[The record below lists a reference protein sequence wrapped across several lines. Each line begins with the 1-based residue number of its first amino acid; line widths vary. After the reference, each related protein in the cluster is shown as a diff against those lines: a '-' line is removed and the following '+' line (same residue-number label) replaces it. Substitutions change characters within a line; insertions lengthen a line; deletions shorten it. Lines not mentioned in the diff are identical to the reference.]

1 MSNQNHRLAVQLA
14 LPKPTEHVSK
24 TERTYSYLNY
34 LTLHRRRITHTET
47 PEGMSNEFEVYTR
60 DILVDEQALLN
71 FRVKPTQDTKDELEH
86 ELALNNHYALLNGYS
101 HVVGMKWPVTERI
114 WWHFYEMLP
123 PLSYPK
129 SEGFRVSEP
138 CGSDK
143 NGKTIWSAYYL
154 ENGQYWHEWVVMGDK
169 QNPLTTQVVLIGDKA
184 YNQTAVE
191 KLLSERESLANSWI
205 MSGRV
210 FGDDDDTVL
219 VVKATDINQ
228 AWQVFEEKL
237 TDMRQDDIDNL
248 DESDDVKIIQC
259 VAMYLPDVLSQLG

>member
-1 MSNQNHRLAVQLA
+1 MSNQNHGLAVQLA

-101 HVVGMKWPVTERI
+101 NVVGMKWPVTERI

-123 PLSYPK
+123 PLRYPK
-129 SEGFRVSEP
+129 TEGFRVSEP

-154 ENGQYWHEWVVMGDK
+154 ENGQYWHEWVVMVDSPK
-169 QNPLTTQVVLIGDKA
+169 LQTIPEPLQKDLTYTWV
-184 YNQTAVE
+184 
-191 KLLSERESLANSWI
+191 

-219 VVKATDINQ
+219 LVKATDIAQ
-228 AWQVFEEKL
+228 AWQVFESQMYE
-237 TDMRQDDIDNL
+237 MRQDDIDEL
-248 DESDDVKIIQC
+248 DEPDVKIIQC
-259 VAMYLPDVLSQLG
+259 VAMYLPDVLSKLG

>member
-1 MSNQNHRLAVQLA
+1 MSNQNHGLAVQLA

-34 LTLHRRRITHTET
+34 LTLHRRLIMHTET

-101 HVVGMKWPVTERI
+101 HVVGMKWPVTARI

-123 PLSYPK
+123 PLGYFLK

-138 CGSDK
+138 CASDK

-154 ENGQYWHEWVVMGDK
+154 ENGQYWHEWVVMPNK
-169 QNPLTTQVVLIGDKA
+169 QEIVAPP
-184 YNQTAVE
+184 
-191 KLLSERESLANSWI
+191 SPP
-205 MSGRV
+205 
-210 FGDDDDTVL
+210 
-219 VVKATDINQ
+219 
-228 AWQVFEEKL
+228 KL
-237 TDMRQDDIDNL
+237 TDGMLVELNCGDEYYVCGEFLCNHTYPDSIRLNL
-248 DESDDVKIIQC
+248 FDTSLKFTAGCVPENSRDAKRVTYQGLLVWEAVK
-259 VAMYLPDVLSQLG
+259 